1 MGAVAV
7 WFLSV
12 LPVKGG
18 GFTMAII
25 SVVMGSDS
33 DLPVMSLCL
42 NFLAEFQLPFEVRIS
57 SAHRLPEETA
67 EFARNAAGRGIEVI
81 IAGAGGAAHL
91 AGVIAAWTPLPVI
104 AVPLSSSPLGGLD
117 ALYAMVQMPR
127 GIPVATVAVDGAY
140 NAGILAAQI
149 CAVKDP
155 ALRARIVH
163 YKKELAEGV
172 KQKNE
177 NLQKIGYRQYLR
189 KNSP

>member
-1 MGAVAV
+1 MPV
-7 WFLSV
+7 WLLPV
-12 LPVKGG
+12 LPVEGG

-42 NFLAEFQLPFEVRIS
+42 NVLAEFQLPFEVRIS

-67 EFARNAAGRGIEVI
+67 EFARNAAERGVEVI

-149 CAVKDP
+149 CAIKDP
-155 ALRARIVH
+155 ALRGRIRH

-172 KQKNE
+172 RQKNE
-177 NLQKIGYRQYLR
+177 NLQKIGYQQYLR
-189 KNSP
+189 KYSS